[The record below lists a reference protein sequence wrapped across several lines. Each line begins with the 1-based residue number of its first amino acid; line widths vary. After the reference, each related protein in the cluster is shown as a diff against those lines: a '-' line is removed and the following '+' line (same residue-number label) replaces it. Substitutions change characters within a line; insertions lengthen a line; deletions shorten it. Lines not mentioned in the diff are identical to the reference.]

1 MIDKILKQAGVDTVE
16 ELYNMYPDEAS
27 FIAAYPEFATKMKMG
42 GTPEAFPQTA
52 PMDKFFSYGVPVPP
66 TYHRDGGA
74 TGLPNM
80 YPQIQ
85 SEAEFFS
92 PVYADIANPYNK
104 EYGGMM
110 EAFPQAT
117 PYYNPP
123 TGNAYG
129 FMAEGGE
136 QPEMIGVQNRIGNFM
151 NKIADTASNA
161 RNKETMKMVKGMAK
175 LGGLPLY
182 QDGTSVAPGKYKS
195 VSDFVTQN
203 PLDAYTASQFKY
215 DPAFSDPF
223 SRYIDSMYREYYEL
237 DPDHTVYK
245 DDPIYKD
252 LAKAYGYNAAGTDSR
267 EAGSKYDLNQLAIN
281 RTPRGRGNIK
291 IKATIDG
298 QTGRGRSDDYMW
310 QSMFNTENLAEAQKL
325 AAEQGLRIDE
335 GTAGLLGKRKKYTYT
350 WGNQPGA
357 NLEGPA
363 GSQMSTNTQPASG
376 PNIDDM
382 GFLERM
388 FYKKGNVTS
397 PKYNITKGDAE
408 PKRYD
413 MPAMKSTFDPTGY
426 NADYSGMR
434 NQIFQNRKRRVGDKL
449 DDLYYKENLVSSDSG
464 LKDTWSKAEERK
476 KQRLE
481 NRYNRIGSEYGFD
494 EYTAPEEIEQK
505 MYGGL
510 IKAQDGQVVE
520 KETSGF
526 RQGVENF
533 SNKHRGIEQFY
544 KNQGFKS
551 LATNMLNTAQQPD
564 MVGLS
569 TRSFEMMNPA
579 LGTQKGT
586 QDPQGGNIF
595 YDKTYAVYDSF
606 APQYMQAG
614 GGLKSGDVVYWD
626 DNMIDAFIQAGGQ
639 VEFLD

>member
-1 MIDKILKQAGVDTVE
+1 MIDQILRQAGVDTVE

-27 FIAAYPEFATKMKMG
+27 FIAAYPEFAMEMKMG

-52 PMDKFFSYGVPVPP
+52 PMDKFFSYGVPTPP
-66 TYHRDGGA
+66 TYHRDGGQ
-74 TGLPNM
+74 PV
-80 YPQIQ
+80 YPYIQ

-129 FMAEGGE
+129 FMAEGG
-136 QPEMIGVQNRIGNFM
+136 QPEEMIGVQNRIGNFM

-182 QDGTSVAPGKYKS
+182 KGDEGGNQIPAAGGYRDVKS
-195 VSDFVTQN
+195 YFEAN
-203 PLDAYTASQFKY
+203 PLTAYQQAQLSYDPNTGKKIIEDAYRKFY
-215 DPAFSDPF
+215 DVGVNDA
-223 SRYIDSMYREYYEL
+223 
-237 DPDHTVYK
+237 VYS
-245 DDPIYKD
+245 DDPIYKE
-252 LAKAYGYNAAGTDSR
+252 LGNLYGIKLNNTPNQLN
-267 EAGSKYDLNQLAIN
+267 LNQLAIT

-325 AAEQGLRIDE
+325 AAEQGMRIDE
-335 GTAGLLGKRKKYTYT
+335 GTAGLFGKRKKYTYT
-350 WGNQPGA
+350 WGDKPGA
-357 NLEGPA
+357 ATDGT
-363 GSQMSTNTQPASG
+363 GSQTSTTQQPAAQG
-376 PNIDDM
+376 PNINDM

-388 FYKKGNVTS
+388 LYKKGNRTA
-397 PKYNITKGDAE
+397 PGYNIIKDGQAPT
-408 PKRYD
+408 PYD
-413 MPAMKSTFDPTGY
+413 MPQMKSTFDPTGY
-426 NADYSGMR
+426 NADFSPAR

-449 DDLYYKENLVSSDSG
+449 DQLYYEKNLDESSNSNYPINFSDRDQKR
-464 LKDTWSKAEERK
+464 LN
-476 KQRLE
+476 RLE
-481 NRYNRIGSEYGFD
+481 KKFNRIGPSSKYGYND
-494 EYTAPEEIEQK
+494 YSAPEEVVKQ

-510 IKAQDGQVVE
+510 IKAKDGVENRAVE

-533 SNKHRGIEQFY
+533 ADNYGGMEQFY

-551 LATNMLNTAQQPD
+551 LATNMLNTGQQPD
-564 MVGLS
+564 MVGLA

>member
-1 MIDKILKQAGVDTVE
+1 MIDQILRQAGVDTVE

-27 FIAAYPEFATKMKMG
+27 FIAAYPEFAMKMKMG

-66 TYHRDGGA
+66 TYHRDGGQ
-74 TGLPNM
+74 PV
-80 YPQIQ
+80 YPYIQ
-85 SEAEFFS
+85 SEAQFFS
-92 PVYADIANPYNK
+92 PVYADIVNPYNK

-117 PYYNPP
+117 PYDNPP

-129 FMAEGGE
+129 FMAEGGQQE
-136 QPEMIGVQNRIGNFM
+136 EMIGVQNRIGNFM

-161 RNKETMKMVKGMAK
+161 RNKETMKIVKGMAK

-182 QDGTSVAPGKYKS
+182 QGDQGGNQVTENQLNQLRSAYSDMAKRFPNLNQSELASRAYFELFGTMPST
-195 VSDFVTQN
+195 DI
-203 PLDAYTASQFKY
+203 ASGY
-215 DPAFSDPF
+215 MSDPAYKAIFD
-223 SRYIDSMYREYYEL
+223 
-237 DPDHTVYK
+237 VYS
-245 DDPIYKD
+245 
-252 LAKAYGYNAAGTDSR
+252 G
-267 EAGSKYDLNQLAIN
+267 AGSGTTPQQNKLDLNQLAIT

-298 QTGRGRSDDYMW
+298 QKGRGRSDEYMW
-310 QSMFNTENLAEAQKL
+310 QSMFNTENLAEAQRL

-335 GTAGLLGKRKKYTYT
+335 GTAGLFGKRKKYTYT
-350 WGNQPGA
+350 WGDKTGAATDGTSSQTSTTPQPG
-357 NLEGPA
+357 
-363 GSQMSTNTQPASG
+363 TQG
-376 PNIDDM
+376 PNINDM

-388 FYKKGNVTS
+388 LYKKGNRTA
-397 PKYNITKGDAE
+397 PGYNIIKDGQTPTA
-408 PKRYD
+408 YD
-413 MPAMKSTFDPTGY
+413 MPQMKSTFDPTGY
-426 NADYSGMR
+426 NADFSPAR

-449 DDLYYKENLVSSDSG
+449 DQLYYEKNLDESSNSNYPINFSDRDQKR
-464 LKDTWSKAEERK
+464 LN
-476 KQRLE
+476 RLE
-481 NRYNRIGSEYGFD
+481 KKFNRIGPSSKYGYTQ
-494 EYTAPEEIEQK
+494 YTAPEEVVKQ

-510 IKAQDGQVVE
+510 IKAQDGKVVE
-520 KETSGF
+520 KETSRF

-533 SNKHRGIEQFY
+533 ADNYGGLEQFY

-551 LATNMLNTAQQPD
+551 IATNMLNTGQQPD
-564 MVGLS
+564 MVGLA

-606 APQYMQAG
+606 APQYMQTG

-626 DNMIDAFIQAGGQ
+626 DNMINAFIQAGGQ

>member
-1 MIDKILKQAGVDTVE
+1 MIDQILRQAGVDTVE

-27 FIAAYPEFATKMKMG
+27 FIAAYPEFAMEMKMG

-52 PMDKFFSYGVPVPP
+52 PMDKFFSYGVPTPP
-66 TYHRDGGA
+66 TYHRDGGQ
-74 TGLPNM
+74 PV
-80 YPQIQ
+80 YPYIQ

-110 EAFPQAT
+110 ESFPQAT

-129 FMAEGGE
+129 FMAEGG
-136 QPEMIGVQNRIGNFM
+136 QPEEMIGVQNRIGNFM

-161 RNKETMKMVKGMAK
+161 RNKETMKIVKGMAK

-182 QDGTSVAPGKYKS
+182 QTGRQVTEDQLSQLRSAY
-195 VSDFVTQN
+195 SDISKRLPNLNQSE
-203 PLDAYTASQFKY
+203 LASRAYFELFGAMPSTDIASGY
-215 DPAFSDPF
+215 MSDPAYKAIFD
-223 SRYIDSMYREYYEL
+223 
-237 DPDHTVYK
+237 VYS
-245 DDPIYKD
+245 
-252 LAKAYGYNAAGTDSR
+252 G
-267 EAGSKYDLNQLAIN
+267 AGSGTTPQQNKLDLNQLAIT

-335 GTAGLLGKRKKYTYT
+335 GTAGLFGKRKKYTYT
-350 WGNQPGA
+350 WGDKPGA
-357 NLEGPA
+357 AIDGT
-363 GSQMSTNTQPASG
+363 GSQTSTTQQPATQG
-376 PNIDDM
+376 PNINDM

-388 FYKKGNVTS
+388 FYKKGNRTA
-397 PKYNITKGDAE
+397 PAYNIIKDGQT
-408 PKRYD
+408 PTSYD
-413 MPAMKSTFDPTGY
+413 MPQMKSTFDPTGY
-426 NADYSGMR
+426 NADFSPAR

-449 DDLYYKENLVSSDSG
+449 DQLYYEKNLYESPNSNYPINFSDR
-464 LKDTWSKAEERK
+464 DQK
-476 KQRLE
+476 KLNRLE
-481 NRYNRIGSEYGFD
+481 KKFNRIGPSTKYGYSD
-494 EYTAPEEIEQK
+494 YSAPEEVLKQ

-510 IKAQDGQVVE
+510 IKAKDGRVVE

-533 SNKHRGIEQFY
+533 ADKYGGLEQFY

-551 LATNMLNTAQQPD
+551 MATNMLNTGQQPD
-564 MVGLS
+564 MVGLA

-626 DNMIDAFIQAGGQ
+626 DNMIDSFIQAGGQ